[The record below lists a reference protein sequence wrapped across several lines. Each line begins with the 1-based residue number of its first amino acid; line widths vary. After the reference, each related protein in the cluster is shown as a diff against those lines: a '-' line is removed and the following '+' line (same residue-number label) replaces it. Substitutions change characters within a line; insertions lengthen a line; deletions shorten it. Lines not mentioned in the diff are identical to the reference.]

1 MHKRYEADYVDPE
14 YKSVMHTP
22 AGVEKS
28 PAVAAQS
35 LQNKVALV
43 TGGGSGLGRAIA
55 RVFARE
61 GATLALADLDARAA
75 AATLELAEQADTGLA
90 LSPDLADPAASRGAV
105 DAVVERHGRLDI
117 LVNCA
122 AICLVDPLLDV
133 TPERWERVFA
143 VNVRGAFFCMQ
154 AAARVMVPRGSGR
167 ILQVSSPASK
177 LGFPFFAS
185 YAASKAAVDSMVRAA
200 AVAWGPHGVTVNT
213 IVPGRMTG
221 GMIGRLEEDL
231 ARVTGK
237 SPEELKAGRTQG
249 LPMGRRVEP
258 EEVAMAAVW
267 LASDAA
273 AYVTGERFNFTG
285 GMELS

>member
-1 MHKRYEADYVDPE
+1 MITTA
-14 YKSVMHTP
+14 
-22 AGVEKS
+22 AGQGTS
-28 PAVAAQS
+28 TGVARS
-35 LQNKVALV
+35 LQNKVALI

-55 RVFARE
+55 QAFARE
-61 GATLALADLDARAA
+61 GATLALADLNGRAA
-75 AATLELAEQADTGLA
+75 SDTLEQAGQGGVGLA
-90 LSPDLADPAASRGAV
+90 LAADLSDPAACRGAV
-105 DAVVERHGRLDI
+105 ERSIATLGRVDV

-133 TPERWERVFA
+133 TPERWDQVFA

-154 AAARVMVPRGSGR
+154 AAARAMIPRGQGR
-167 ILQVSSPASK
+167 ILHVSSPASK
-177 LGFPFFAS
+177 LGFPYFAS
-185 YAASKAAVDSMVRAA
+185 YAASKAAVDSMIRSA
-200 AVAWGPHGVTVNT
+200 AVAWGPHGITVNA

-221 GMIGRLEEDL
+221 GMIGKLEEDL

-237 SPEELKAGRTQG
+237 SPEELKASRTQG

>member
-1 MHKRYEADYVDPE
+1 MITPTADREAATAPRR
-14 YKSVMHTP
+14 M
-22 AGVEKS
+22 
-28 PAVAAQS
+28 
-35 LQNKVALV
+35 LQGKVALV
-43 TGGGSGLGRAIA
+43 TGGGSGLGRAVA
-55 RVFARE
+55 ALFAKE
-61 GATLALADLDARAA
+61 GATLALADLNGGAA
-75 AATLELAEQADTGLA
+75 ADTLARTGQTETGLSLA
-90 LSPDLADPAASRGAV
+90 MDLSDPAASRAAV
-105 DAVVERHGRLDI
+105 EAAVAQFGRLDI

-133 TPERWERVFA
+133 SPERWDKVFA

-154 AAARVMVPRGSGR
+154 AAAKAMIPQRSGR
-167 ILQVSSPASK
+167 ILHVSSPASK

-200 AVAWGPHGVTVNT
+200 AVAWGPHGITVNA

-221 GMIGRLEEDL
+221 GMIGQLEEDL

-237 SPEELKAGRTQG
+237 SPEELKAARTQG
-249 LPMGRRVEP
+249 LPLGRRVEP
-258 EEVAMAAVW
+258 EEVAQAAVW